1 MRPDIVLPR
10 VVSGPL
16 WIGALAVVVASVV
29 APAAAAPGAA
39 AAGSLPAYL
48 ATFGVDRAARSLLE
62 EPLAWDESKQRLAL
76 RVLARLQL
84 APAERLAAWEADAS
98 PLAEASADLPGD
110 RFVRLTGRALFV
122 APADLPADDALAAG
136 MPRADLV
143 RVRAG
148 DGRVVDVLAAA
159 TPQAWPRW
167 RLIDEPASVVGLP
180 LAVDAG
186 PVPHDDGPRDDGSA
200 SAWPDGAPAVLLAAG
215 RVAWHPDTPLGR
227 AGMDYGWF
235 DTVADGRSL
244 TAADGDAFYGALA
257 AVARADAIPAGP
269 APSITELIDPGQR
282 WFTRHR
288 GDVVTVAGICR
299 RATRIEIDD
308 PLRAGSL
315 GLDHYWE
322 LFVFVDTPLLQV
334 HDQVHDTYPVVCC
347 VRELPTGMPTGQAI
361 GERVRLTGFG
371 FKRYAYPLPPGA
383 GAAPRRLEV
392 PLIVARAVEWLP
404 GPRAR
409 AWEQDRGPGLLP
421 LAGLVATIMLV
432 GGWWLW
438 WRGDRDR
445 SRRRTALPDRVRLP
459 EDGAGS

>member
-1 MRPDIVLPR
+1 MRSDVVPARI
-10 VVSGPL
+10 VSGSL
-16 WIGALAVVVASVV
+16 WIRALALVVACA
-29 APAAAAPGAA
+29 APPGLAAPGVEGT
-39 AAGSLPAYL
+39 GSLPAYL

-84 APAERLAAWEADAS
+84 APAERLADWESEAT
-98 PLAEASADLPGD
+98 PLAESTDLPGD

-186 PVPHDDGPRDDGSA
+186 PVPRDDGPRDDGA
-200 SAWPDGAPAVLLAAG
+200 GAAWPDGAPAVLLAAG

-227 AGMDYGWF
+227 AGMDYGLF
-235 DTVADGRSL
+235 DTVSDGRSL
-244 TAADGDAFYGALA
+244 TAADGDAFYAALG
-257 AVARADAIPAGP
+257 AVARATATRSGP
-269 APSITELIDPGQR
+269 TITELIDPGQR

-347 VRELPTGMPTGQAI
+347 VRELPPGMPTGQAI
-361 GERVRLTGFG
+361 NERVRLAGFG

-392 PLIVARAVEWLP
+392 PLIIARTVEWLP

-409 AWEQDRGPGLLP
+409 AREQDGGPGLLP
-421 LAGLVATIMLV
+421 LAGLVATTILV

-445 SRRRTALPDRVRLP
+445 ARRRTTLPDRVRLP
-459 EDGAGS
+459 EDGSGS